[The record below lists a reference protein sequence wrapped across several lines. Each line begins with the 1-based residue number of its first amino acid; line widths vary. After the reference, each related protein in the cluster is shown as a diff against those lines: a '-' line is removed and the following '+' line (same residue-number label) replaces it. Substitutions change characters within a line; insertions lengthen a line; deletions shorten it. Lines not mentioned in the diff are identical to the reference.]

1 MEKKKEIYHGS
12 ANIIEQPVWGAG
24 NPKNDYGLGFYCTP
38 DAELAKEWASAGNNN
53 GVANCY
59 ELDTD
64 GLEILNLSAPQ
75 YTILH
80 WLALLMKY
88 RTIRLATPVMKQAHA
103 YLVEHFLLDI
113 SPYDVMIGY
122 RADDS
127 YFSFARAFGSNE
139 ISLHQL
145 SRVMKLGELDEQFV
159 LKTQKAFDRI
169 RFVSGIEVAN
179 AVYAPLRQKRDESA
193 RAAYRAEL
201 EAEDLSGVFIRDI
214 IKEGIL
220 PDDPRLQ

>member
-1 MEKKKEIYHGS
+1 MSKITLYHGS
-12 ANIIEQPVWGAG
+12 PERVEQPVLARG
-24 NPKNDYGLGFYCTP
+24 KLTNDYGQGFYCTKNL
-38 DAELAKEWASAGNNN
+38 DLAKEWASAGSSN

-64 GLEILNLSAPQ
+64 GLSILNLSDNQ
-75 YTILH
+75 YNILH

-88 RTIRLATPVMKQAHA
+88 RTIRLSTPIMKQAHT
-103 YLVEHFLLDI
+103 YLLEHYLLDI
-113 SPYDVMIGY
+113 SQYDMITGY

-127 YFSFARAFGSNE
+127 YFSFARAFVSNE

-145 SRVMKLGELDEQFV
+145 SRAMKLGELEEQFV
-159 LKTQKAFDRI
+159 LKSEKAFDRI
-169 RFVSGIEVAN
+169 RFVSAVEAVN
-179 AVYAPLRQKRDESA
+179 AVYAPLRQRRDESA

-201 EAEDLSGVFIRDI
+201 EAEDLSGLFIRDI

-220 PDDPRLQ
+220 PDDPRLR

>member
-1 MEKKKEIYHGS
+1 MNKIILYHGS
-12 ANIIEQPVWGAG
+12 AERVEQPLLAKG
-24 NPKNDYGLGFYCTP
+24 KLTNDYGQGFYCTENP
-38 DAELAKEWASAGNNN
+38 ELAKEWASAGNNN

-59 ELDTD
+59 ELDTT
-64 GLEILNLSAPQ
+64 GLAILNLSAPQ
-75 YTILH
+75 YNILH

-88 RTIRLATPVMKQAHA
+88 RTIRLSTPLMKQAHG
-103 YLVEHFLLDI
+103 YLMEHFLLAI
-113 SPYDVMIGY
+113 SQYDVIIGY

-127 YFSFARAFGSNE
+127 YFSFARAFVSNE

-145 SRVMKLGELDEQFV
+145 SRAMKLGELGEQFV
-159 LKTQKAFDRI
+159 LKSQKAFDRI
-169 RFVSGIEVAN
+169 HFVSGIEVSN

-193 RAAYRAEL
+193 GAAYRAEL
-201 EAEDLSGVFIRDI
+201 EAEDLSGIFIRDI

>member
-1 MEKKKEIYHGS
+1 
-12 ANIIEQPVWGAG
+12 
-24 NPKNDYGLGFYCTP
+24 
-38 DAELAKEWASAGNNN
+38 
-53 GVANCY
+53 VANCY

-80 WLALLMKY
+80 WFALLMKY
-88 RTIRLATPVMKQAHA
+88 RTIRLSTPVMKQAHA
-103 YLVEHFLLDI
+103 YLMEHYLLDI
-113 SPYDVMIGY
+113 NRYDVIIGY

-127 YFSFARAFGSNE
+127 YFSFARAFVSNE

-145 SRVMKLGELDEQFV
+145 SRAMKLGEPGEQIV

-179 AVYAPLRQKRDESA
+179 AVYAPLRQKRDDSA

-201 EAEDLSGVFIRDI
+201 EAEDLSGLFIRDI

>member
-1 MEKKKEIYHGS
+1 MNIITLYHGS
-12 ANIIEQPVWGAG
+12 PEIVERPLLAKGKQT
-24 NPKNDYGLGFYCTP
+24 NDYGQGFYCTENL
-38 DAELAKEWASAGNNN
+38 ELAKEWASAGNRN

-64 GLEILNLSAPQ
+64 GLEILNLSMSQ
-75 YTILH
+75 YNILN

-88 RTIRLATPVMKQAHA
+88 RTIRLSAPIMKQAHT
-103 YLVEHFLLDI
+103 YLMEHYLLDI
-113 SPYDVMIGY
+113 SRYDVIIGY

-127 YFSFARAFGSNE
+127 YFSFARAFVSNE

-145 SRVMKLGELDEQFV
+145 SRAMKLGELGEQFV
-159 LKTQKAFDRI
+159 LKSQKAFDRI
-169 RFVSGIEVAN
+169 QFVSGIQVSGAI
-179 AVYAPLRQKRDESA
+179 YSPLRQRRDDEA

-201 EAEDLSGVFIRDI
+201 EAEELSGIFIRDI

>member
-1 MEKKKEIYHGS
+1 MNIIKLYHGS
-12 ANIIEQPVWGAG
+12 PEIVERPLLAKGKQT
-24 NPKNDYGLGFYCTP
+24 NDYGQGFYCTENL
-38 DAELAKEWASAGNNN
+38 ELAKEWASAGNKN

-64 GLEILNLSAPQ
+64 GLEILNLSMPH
-75 YTILH
+75 YNILH

-88 RTIRLATPVMKQAHA
+88 RAIRLSAPIMKQAHT
-103 YLVEHFLLDI
+103 YLMEHYLPDI
-113 SPYDVMIGY
+113 SRYDVIIGW

-127 YFSFARAFGSNE
+127 YFSFARAFVSNE

-145 SRVMKLGELDEQFV
+145 SRAMKLGESGEQFV
-159 LKTQKAFDRI
+159 LKSQKAFDRI
-169 RFVSGIEVAN
+169 QFVSGIQVSGAI
-179 AVYAPLRQKRDESA
+179 YSPLRQRRDDEA

-201 EAEDLSGVFIRDI
+201 EAEDLSGIFIRDI
-214 IKEGIL
+214 IKEGML

>member
-1 MEKKKEIYHGS
+1 MSIVKLYHGS
-12 ANIIEQPVWGAG
+12 PETVEKPLLAKG
-24 NPKNDYGLGFYCTP
+24 KLTNDYGQGFYCTENL
-38 DAELAKEWASAGNNN
+38 ELAKEWASAGNKN

-64 GLEILNLSAPQ
+64 GLAILNLSMPQ

-88 RTIRLATPVMKQAHA
+88 RTIRLSTPVMKQAYA
-103 YLVEHFLLDI
+103 YLMEHYLLDI
-113 SPYDVMIGY
+113 SQYDAIIGY

-127 YFSFARAFGSNE
+127 YFSFVRAFVSNE

-145 SRVMKLGELDEQFV
+145 SRAMKLGELGEQFV
-159 LKTQKAFDRI
+159 LKSKKAFDKI
-169 RFVSGIEVAN
+169 QFISGIEVAN
-179 AVYAPLRQKRDESA
+179 AVYAPLRQTRDDNA

>member
-1 MEKKKEIYHGS
+1 MSMVKLYHGS
-12 ANIIEQPVWGAG
+12 PETVEKPLLAKG
-24 NPKNDYGLGFYCTP
+24 KLTNDYGQGFYCTENV
-38 DAELAKEWASAGNNN
+38 ELAKEWASAESKN

-64 GLEILNLSAPQ
+64 GLAILNLSMPQ

-88 RTIRLATPVMKQAHA
+88 RTIRLSTPVMKQAYA
-103 YLVEHFLLDI
+103 YLMEHYLLDI
-113 SPYDVMIGY
+113 SQYDAIIGY

-127 YFSFARAFGSNE
+127 YFSFARAFVSNE

-145 SRVMKLGELDEQFV
+145 SRAMKLGELGEQFV
-159 LKTQKAFDRI
+159 LKSKKAFDKI
-169 RFVSGIEVAN
+169 QFISGIEVAN
-179 AVYAPLRQKRDESA
+179 AVYAPLRQKRDDNA

-201 EAEDLSGVFIRDI
+201 EAEDLSGLFIRDI

>member
-1 MEKKKEIYHGS
+1 MNIIKLYHGS
-12 ANIIEQPVWGAG
+12 PEIVERPLLAKGKQT
-24 NPKNDYGLGFYCTP
+24 NDYGQGFYCTENL
-38 DAELAKEWASAGNNN
+38 ELAKEWASAGNKN

-64 GLEILNLSAPQ
+64 GLEILNLSMPH
-75 YTILH
+75 YNILL

-88 RTIRLATPVMKQAHA
+88 RAIRLSAPIMKQAHT
-103 YLVEHFLLDI
+103 YLMEHYLPDI
-113 SPYDVMIGY
+113 SRYDVIIGW

-127 YFSFARAFGSNE
+127 YFSFARAFVSNE

-145 SRVMKLGELDEQFV
+145 SRAMKLGESGEQFV
-159 LKTQKAFDRI
+159 LKSQKAFDRI
-169 RFVSGIEVAN
+169 QFVSGIQVSGAI
-179 AVYAPLRQKRDESA
+179 YSPLRQRRDDEA

-201 EAEDLSGVFIRDI
+201 EAEDLSGIFIRDI
-214 IKEGIL
+214 IKEGML

>member
-1 MEKKKEIYHGS
+1 MSIVKLYHGS
-12 ANIIEQPVWGAG
+12 PETIEKPLLAKG
-24 NPKNDYGLGFYCTP
+24 KLTNDYGQGFYCTENL
-38 DAELAKEWASAGNNN
+38 ELAKEWAAAGNKN

-64 GLEILNLSAPQ
+64 GLAILNLSKPQ

-88 RTIRLATPVMKQAHA
+88 RTIRLSTPVMKQAQA
-103 YLVEHFLLDI
+103 YLMEHYLLDI
-113 SPYDVMIGY
+113 SQYDAVIGY

-127 YFSFARAFGSNE
+127 YFSFARAFVSNE

-145 SRVMKLGELDEQFV
+145 SRAMKLGELGEQFV
-159 LKTQKAFDRI
+159 LKSQKAFDKI
-169 RFVSGIEVAN
+169 RFITGIEVPN
-179 AVYAPLRQKRDESA
+179 TVYAPLRQRRDDNA

-220 PDDPRLQ
+220 PDDPRIQ

>member
-1 MEKKKEIYHGS
+1 MNKITLYHGS
-12 ANIIEQPVWGAG
+12 PERVELPLLAKG
-24 NPKNDYGLGFYCTP
+24 KLTNDYGQGFYCTENL
-38 DAELAKEWASAGNNN
+38 ELAKEWASAGNNN

-59 ELDTD
+59 ELDMD
-64 GLEILNLSAPQ
+64 GLAILNLSMPQ

-88 RTIRLATPVMKQAHA
+88 RTIRLSTPVMKQAYA
-103 YLVEHFLLDI
+103 YLMEHFLLDI

-127 YFSFARAFGSNE
+127 YFSFARAFVSNE

-145 SRVMKLGELDEQFV
+145 SRAMKLGELGEQFV
-159 LKTQKAFDRI
+159 LKSQKAFDQI
-169 RFVSGIEVAN
+169 RFVSGIEVTN
-179 AVYAPLRQKRDESA
+179 AVYAPLRQKRDENA

-201 EAEDLSGVFIRDI
+201 EAEDLSGLFIRDI

-220 PDDPRLQ
+220 SDDPRLQ